1 MQSKL
6 YQRKISL
13 TEELTKFILS
23 FIYYRNQEL
32 EPITERVKKYKSIK
46 TQKTFEG
53 YTNYYK

>member
-1 MQSKL
+1 MQLKF